1 MGYKTISIIIPV
13 YNEEKL
19 ITQTIT
25 KVISADTLGLK
36 KEIIVVDDG
45 STDKTV
51 ESIKKKVASIKI
63 KQNYVIYTIFKK
75 NNEGKGAALKTGFKR
90 AKGDILMVQDADEEY
105 STKDYPSL
113 LTPFIKENAQ
123 IVYGSRNKKR
133 ENFHNRYSYF
143 IFYLG
148 GLLLTYFI
156 NLLYGLKLTDQPTGY
171 KLFLKSLKGVLLKP
185 KEKIKYQAFFN
196 SIMDVNIF
204 KELIKAKPNIFE
216 AILERKDITIGISKI
231 QGKWSYS
238 EFSSHDFDEILI
250 VLEGKVEIEYNDKKK
265 IIKNKGDVE
274 IMKSNIGHKLHN
286 AQNIPSKV
294 LLIFPKQ
301 QNEK

>member
-1 MGYKTISIIIPV
+1 
-13 YNEEKL
+13 
-19 ITQTIT
+19 
-25 KVISADTLGLK
+25 
-36 KEIIVVDDG
+36 
-45 STDKTV
+45 
-51 ESIKKKVASIKI
+51 
-63 KQNYVIYTIFKK
+63 
-75 NNEGKGAALKTGFKR
+75 
-90 AKGDILMVQDADEEY
+90 
-105 STKDYPSL
+105 
-113 LTPFIKENAQ
+113 
-123 IVYGSRNKKR
+123 
-133 ENFHNRYSYF
+133 
-143 IFYLG
+143 
-148 GLLLTYFI
+148 
-156 NLLYGLKLTDQPTGY
+156 
-171 KLFLKSLKGVLLKP
+171 
-185 KEKIKYQAFFN
+185 
-196 SIMDVNIF
+196 MDVNIF

-231 QGKWSYS
+231 QGKWPYS